1 MVTRMVAIHVQV
13 DLENTLDAGNAVAG
27 LIKPEAVRRYALRAL
42 VDTGAVMIVLPQ
54 EAVEYL
60 GLGRHGKTI
69 ATFADDRRGE
79 WEVAG
84 PLTLRFGNRQG
95 IFDCLVGP
103 PASEALL
110 GHIPLERLDL
120 IVDPIKQTLTVRPE
134 SPLLPMLSVK

>member
-1 MVTRMVAIHVQV
+1 MTNGMGAIHVQI
-13 DLENTLDAGNAVAG
+13 DLENTIDASNALAG
-27 LIKPEAVRRYALRAL
+27 LSKPDAIRRYSIRAL

-54 EAVEYL
+54 EAVEHL

-69 ATFADDRRGE
+69 VTFADDRRGE

-120 IVDPIKQTLTVRPE
+120 IVDPLKQTLSVRPE